1 MIGIYKITNKINN
14 KSYIGQSIH
23 IEERWKQHINL
34 ITTGEQLLYKA
45 FRKYGINN
53 FNFEVIEL
61 CPQTQLNEREIYWS
75 QHYNTLTPNGYNM
88 VECGD
93 SPSGENNPNSKY
105 STADIYNLRKRVYLD
120 YESPENVL
128 QDYLEM
134 GRSYFY
140 QLLHGDFRK
149 EEGSGIEL
157 VHSLHSVGEANS
169 RTKLT
174 NLDVLQIRNSVH
186 IDKKS
191 QLDVFQDYKHLVSW
205 QAFIKIVKGETW
217 TNVDC
222 SMIAPLTVERKGKP
236 KAKLTKEE
244 IGYIRYRYEVLHH
257 SVSDIY
263 KDFDDRVTR
272 TSIKRIVEYETW
284 KDVKPV
290 STIPEA

>member
-128 QDYLEM
+128 QDY
-134 GRSYFY
+134 
-140 QLLHGDFRK
+140 
-149 EEGSGIEL
+149 
-157 VHSLHSVGEANS
+157 
-169 RTKLT
+169 
-174 NLDVLQIRNSVH
+174 
-186 IDKKS
+186 
-191 QLDVFQDYKHLVSW
+191 
-205 QAFIKIVKGETW
+205 
-217 TNVDC
+217 
-222 SMIAPLTVERKGKP
+222 
-236 KAKLTKEE
+236 
-244 IGYIRYRYEVLHH
+244 
-257 SVSDIY
+257 
-263 KDFDDRVTR
+263 
-272 TSIKRIVEYETW
+272 
-284 KDVKPV
+284 
-290 STIPEA
+290 